1 MNEEIK
7 GVTTNDI
14 ENIQVQLNLK
24 DGRILLGVTD
34 HPIINKICRGKAG
47 IDTRCQ
53 IKGYSEIIMEVF
65 LMGI

>member
-24 DGRILLGVTD
+24 DGGILLGITD
-34 HPIINKICRGKAG
+34 HPIIKNILAQHVKFA
-47 IDTRCQ
+47 
-53 IKGYSEIIMEVF
+53 
-65 LMGI
+65 

>member
-24 DGRILLGVTD
+24 DGRILLGIND
-34 HPIINKICRGKAG
+34 HPIIKNILAQHVKFV
-47 IDTRCQ
+47 
-53 IKGYSEIIMEVF
+53 EVKPE
-65 LMGI
+65 LIHDAKLKDIVKK

>member
-24 DGRILLGVTD
+24 DGRILLGITD
-34 HPIINKICRGKAG
+34 HPIIKNILAKHVKFA
-47 IDTRCQ
+47 
-53 IKGYSEIIMEVF
+53 EVKPE
-65 LMGI
+65 LIHDAKLKDIVKK

>member
-24 DGRILLGVTD
+24 DGRILLGITD
-34 HPIINKICRGKAG
+34 HPIIKNILTQHVKFA
-47 IDTRCQ
+47 
-53 IKGYSEIIMEVF
+53 EVKPE
-65 LMGI
+65 LIHDAKLKDIVKK

>member
-34 HPIINKICRGKAG
+34 HPIIKNILAQHVKFA
-47 IDTRCQ
+47 
-53 IKGYSEIIMEVF
+53 EVKPELIHDAKF
-65 LMGI
+65 KDIVKK

>member
-24 DGRILLGVTD
+24 DGRILLGITD
-34 HPIINKICRGKAG
+34 QPIIKNILAQHVKFA
-47 IDTRCQ
+47 
-53 IKGYSEIIMEVF
+53 EVKPE
-65 LMGI
+65 LIHDAKLKDIVKK

>member
-34 HPIINKICRGKAG
+34 HPIIKNILAQHVKLQR
-47 IDTRCQ
+47 
-53 IKGYSEIIMEVF
+53 
-65 LMGI
+65 

>member
-24 DGRILLGVTD
+24 DGRILLGITD
-34 HPIINKICRGKAG
+34 HPIIKNILVQHVKFA
-47 IDTRCQ
+47 
-53 IKGYSEIIMEVF
+53 EVKPE
-65 LMGI
+65 LIHDAKLKDIVK